1 MLLVVRILE
10 KNASRVASFFRF
22 LFIARGNHRTHALR
36 VPHIHTNNETA
47 TYPPPLPP
55 LFQTT
60 SRMRDNLALSKPLSR
75 RLGLAL
81 QNHTFAAIVPK
92 ATKMTG
98 RLSSTALPASGMRA
112 LRNS

>member
-1 MLLVVRILE
+1 MLLVVRTLE

-36 VPHIHTNNETA
+36 VPHIHMNHETA
-47 TYPPPLPP
+47 TYPPPPS

-98 RLSSTALPASGMRA
+98 RWSSTALPASGMRA